1 MLIYDT
7 SGSDTFVEASLCGGG
22 NTCTIKDG
30 VYYGKNG
37 TPVDKE
43 TYDAECNE
51 KPTTC
56 PDPGIQKNMP
66 EDCSTDGTRELLRS
80 EVAKTVDK
88 VLYHKVNQ
96 GKGAALKHGFAVATG
111 DLVIVQD
118 ADLEYDPKDFK
129 KLLIPFVEGRGDAD
143 VVYGSRYARGE
154 NYMIKR
160 FYHSAGNK
168 FLTFA
173 SNLFSDMALTDMET
187 CYKMFRR
194 ELIQSISLKENRFG
208 FEPEVTA
215 KIAKKK
221 ARIYEV
227 PISYYPRS
235 YEEGKKIGVKDGVR
249 AIYCILKYNLFG

>member
-1 MLIYDT
+1 MRL
-7 SGSDTFVEASLCGGG
+7 
-22 NTCTIKDG
+22 K
-30 VYYGKNG
+30 
-37 TPVDKE
+37 KE
-43 TYDAECNE
+43 TLKLSVILPCYNE
-51 KPTTC
+51 KETIAGVVQAVK
-56 PDPGIQKNMP
+56 DAGIPNL
-66 EDCSTDGTRELLRS
+66 EIIIVDDCSTDGTRELLKNDI
-80 EVAKTVDK
+80 VKNVDK
-88 VLYHKVNQ
+88 ILYHKVNQ
-96 GKGAALKHGFAVATG
+96 GKGAALRHAFAVATG

-118 ADLEYDPKDFK
+118 ADLEYDPKDFN
-129 KLLIPFVEGRGDAD
+129 KLLVPFTEGRGDAD

-173 SNLFSDMALTDMET
+173 SNLFTDLALTDMET

-194 ELIQSISLKENRFG
+194 EIIQSIELKENRFG

-215 KIAKKK
+215 KLAKKR

-235 YEEGKKIGVKDGVR
+235 YAEGKKIGVKDGIR
-249 AIYCILKYNLFG
+249 AIYCILRYNVFSK

>member
-1 MLIYDT
+1 MKLNRDT
-7 SGSDTFVEASLCGGG
+7 LKLSVILPCYNEK
-22 NTCTIKDG
+22 NTIKEVITAVRG
-30 VYYGKNG
+30 CGISNLEIII
-37 TPVDKE
+37 VD
-43 TYDAECNE
+43 
-51 KPTTC
+51 
-56 PDPGIQKNMP
+56 
-66 EDCSTDGTRELLRS
+66 DCSTDGTRELLKNK
-80 EVAKTVDK
+80 VAKTVDK

-118 ADLEYDPKDFK
+118 ADLEYDPKDFN

-215 KIAKKK
+215 KIAKKR

-235 YEEGKKIGVKDGVR
+235 YKEGKKIGVKDGIR